1 MAQKKVILNLN
12 LQKGSFVNPR
22 GGFRGERDLQG
33 EEEGGGKLQGEMK
46 EEKQGG
52 EGTAGRRGRDTDE
65 HESRFN
71 LAKVNCL
78 LYV

>member
-1 MAQKKVILNLN
+1 MA
-12 LQKGSFVNPR
+12 S
-22 GGFRGERDLQG
+22 DLQG

-52 EGTAGRRGRDTDE
+52 EGTAGWRGRDTDE

-71 LAKVNCL
+71 LAKDNCL